1 MWLDLL
7 IWYFMFFSMLK
18 GDGTLFCYVLQNPEV
33 YNAKATL
40 DIAKSKGGAPVQE
53 LFLAFPHSRRSI
65 SFSFEF

>member
-1 MWLDLL
+1 
-7 IWYFMFFSMLK
+7 MFFSMLK

-53 LFLAFPHSRRSI
+53 
-65 SFSFEF
+65 